1 MCYKLTYIARSIFIC
16 NLYHLTYSN
25 KFLHSSSLENV
36 FLLKVCLIKIWP
48 FHLAN
53 QQTKTTNQQNS
64 RICQIEIQWFK
75 ILCVGSCRNTRFM
88 CMFAVSCF
96 MCCQHAGVGR
106 RLNIRMTSRQPHEQT
121 YRFTFLCARAKRK
134 RGETFFF

>member
-1 MCYKLTYIARSIFIC
+1 MVQNFVCWKLSKHSIHV
-16 NLYHLTYSN
+16 Y
-25 KFLHSSSLENV
+25 V
-36 FLLKVCLIKIWP
+36 
-48 FHLAN
+48 
-53 QQTKTTNQQNS
+53 
-64 RICQIEIQWFK
+64 
-75 ILCVGSCRNTRFM
+75 
-88 CMFAVSCF
+88 AVSCF